1 MKYTATHHH
10 HHFPNEGSVGVDDI
24 VYNYI
29 NDNEGLPNA
38 VSLFCFSTQIVFVI
52 NN

>member
-10 HHFPNEGSVGVDDI
+10 HHFPNEYSVGVDDI

-29 NDNEGLPNA
+29 NDN
-38 VSLFCFSTQIVFVI
+38 
-52 NN
+52 